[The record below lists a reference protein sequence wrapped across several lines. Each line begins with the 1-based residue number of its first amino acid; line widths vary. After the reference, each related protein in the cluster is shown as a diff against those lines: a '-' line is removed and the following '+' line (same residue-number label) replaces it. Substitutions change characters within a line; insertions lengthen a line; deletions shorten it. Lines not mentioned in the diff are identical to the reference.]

1 MWGATYITY
10 ISYFIYIYNKK
21 HPLQNRTNVQI
32 KGGGVK
38 GLLNNLQKN
47 CTFLN
52 GWLPLRRHT
61 NQIVFLGVHVFE
73 YGLCLYLD
81 YIPVRVVH
89 LQASKGNEVPA
100 SVIRNGEKS
109 PTLFSSFT
117 SQVFLRCIFSSRL

>member
-1 MWGATYITY
+1 MFTKTFDEHLTTNIIAEDLYLISAKNSFSYI
-10 ISYFIYIYNKK
+10 
-21 HPLQNRTNVQI
+21 L
-32 KGGGVK
+32 
-38 GLLNNLQKN
+38 
-47 CTFLN
+47 
-52 GWLPLRRHT
+52 LRRHT
-61 NQIVFLGVHVFE
+61 NQHVFLGVLVFE

-117 SQVFLRCIFSSRL
+117 AQVFLHCIFSSRL